1 MLTYKWTLAAK
12 ERIIT
17 LQFTVFVKLKKE
29 ERSMGDQWISLRRE
43 NRIDFMGR
51 QGAFGNGN
59 MRDHIGESGRERER
73 ERERERV

>member
-1 MLTYKWTLAAK
+1 MVDPCT
-12 ERIIT
+12 
-17 LQFTVFVKLKKE
+17 
-29 ERSMGDQWISLRRE
+29 SLRRE